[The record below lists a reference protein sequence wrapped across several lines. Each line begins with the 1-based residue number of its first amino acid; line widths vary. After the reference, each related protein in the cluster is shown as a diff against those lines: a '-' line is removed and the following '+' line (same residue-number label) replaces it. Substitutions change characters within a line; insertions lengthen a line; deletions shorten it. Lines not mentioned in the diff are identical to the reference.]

1 MIFTTIHIMFYSQI
15 NYKIYLDN
23 AYGKIKC
30 RKPINLNVSFPTF
43 FNDTINIKVILKWM
57 KKIMKKMI
65 RLKIKPNFAVLSRE
79 YGCNY
84 RTAKIKYLEE
94 LSKEKGTE
102 STIKIRKHFYEDKF
116 DK

>member
-1 MIFTTIHIMFYSQI
+1 MFYSQV

-23 AYGKIKC
+23 VNGKIKC

-43 FNDTINIKVILKWM
+43 FNGTINIKVIVKWM

-79 YGCNY
+79 YGCYY

-94 LSKEKGTE
+94 LSKEKGIE